1 MPGNRS
7 GPTHATA
14 PWRLPLAAMMVALAL
29 LCGCN
34 GDRKLPPIPEAAA
47 TDYVLGPGDR
57 LRFQVFGQEAA
68 SGEFTVGVDG
78 NVATP
83 LAGELKAAGL
93 TADQLQRDYKEA
105 LQKQG
110 LYKDPKVAIEVLN
123 YRPFYIMGEVKKP
136 GSYPY
141 ASGLTVSA
149 AVAEAGG
156 FTPHGD
162 HDVAVIERKTATG
175 IVRGRA
181 RSTTPVLPDDIIEVP
196 QTIF

>member
-1 MPGNRS
+1 MRGDRS
-7 GPTHATA
+7 GPIRGGILR
-14 PWRLPLAAMMVALAL
+14 RLPSAALFVALTL
-29 LCGCN
+29 LVACN
-34 GDRKLPPIPEAAA
+34 SDRKLPPIPQAAV

-93 TADQLQRDYKEA
+93 TTDQLQAEYKEA
-105 LQKQG
+105 LEKQG
-110 LYKDPKVAIEVLN
+110 FYKNPKVAVEVLN

-162 HDVAVIERKTATG
+162 HNLAIIERKAATG
-175 IVRGRA
+175 IARGRA
-181 RSTTPVLPDDIIEVP
+181 TSPTPVLPDDIIEVP